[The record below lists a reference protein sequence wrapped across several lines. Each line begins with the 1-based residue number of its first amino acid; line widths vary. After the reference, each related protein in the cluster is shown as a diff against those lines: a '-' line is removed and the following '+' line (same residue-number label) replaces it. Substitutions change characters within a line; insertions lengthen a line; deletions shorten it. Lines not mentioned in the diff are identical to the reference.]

1 MTVTWISRHLIF
13 LEEVFNVAELV
24 DATARVRKY
33 GARCTSK
40 PGGTLAL
47 YKTLIPGSNPGVGT
61 NFVDD
66 VEWVDSID

>member
-1 MTVTWISRHLIF
+1 M
-13 LEEVFNVAELV
+13 AELV